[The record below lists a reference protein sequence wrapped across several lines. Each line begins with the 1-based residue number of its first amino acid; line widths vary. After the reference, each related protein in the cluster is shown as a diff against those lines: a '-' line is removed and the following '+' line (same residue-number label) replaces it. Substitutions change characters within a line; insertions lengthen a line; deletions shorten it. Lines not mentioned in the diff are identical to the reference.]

1 MASKKDLRNG
11 LENVNDRGGVCG
23 RGVLLD
29 WVAYA
34 ERHGIAY
41 NPISRQEIPITDLE
55 ACAKEQGVQFQ
66 VGDILFVRSGFV
78 KWHNNA
84 TDEERK
90 AGTKDAS
97 NYIGV
102 KADQES
108 FKWHWNNHFAAVVG
122 DTVAWEA
129 WPPSSPM
136 LHEYLLAMYGCLIG
150 EMWDLEALAVKCK
163 KENRYSFFVTSAPL
177 NVQGGIGSPPNAL
190 AIF

>member
-1 MASKKDLRNG
+1 M
-11 LENVNDRGGVCG
+11 CG

-34 ERHGIAY
+34 EKHNISY
-41 NPISRQEIPITDLE
+41 NPVSRQEIPISDLE
-55 ACAKEQGVQFQ
+55 ACAKDQGVQFQ

-97 NYIGV
+97 KFIGV
-102 KADQES
+102 RADETS
-108 FKWHWNNHFAAVVG
+108 FKWHWEHHFSAVVG

-136 LHEYLLAMYGCLIG
+136 LHEYLLVSRPGPGNMLVMALTNMFRLCLV
-150 EMWDLEALAVKCK
+150 ALLAKC
-163 KENRYSFFVTSAPL
+163 
-177 NVQGGIGSPPNAL
+177 GIWKHWQRSVRRKTDGLSSSQAL
-190 AIF
+190 L